1 MTGYGRVPVEVTTMP
16 ANPTPAPEWA
26 VKMVAAVGED
36 YAYELED
43 LRQRGEPY
51 LIGTNGLWYQMHA
64 LLLAGVRDAALREA
78 AARCRREA
86 SVWEQIPGTDNG
98 AREVVCDDLADA
110 ILALVGT
117 APKEAPRG

>member
-1 MTGYGRVPVEVTTMP
+1 MP

-64 LLLAGVRDAALREA
+64 LLLASVRDAALREA
-78 AARCRREA
+78 AEKCKATESELIAEGSVRMSA
-86 SVWEQIPGTDNG
+86 SVRWVHD
-98 AREVVCDDLADA
+98 V

-117 APKEAPRG
+117 APKEDS